1 MMQQNM
7 TLFKSL
13 GKGTSCIID
22 SVTERHINIS
32 KDNPLAGS
40 SYIKSPAVLDHPKCF
55 LINIQNFDD
64 NQRFK

>member
-13 GKGTSCIID
+13 GKGTSCID

-32 KDNPLAGS
+32 KYNPLAGS
-40 SYIKSPAVLDHPKCF
+40 SYIKSPAVLDHPKFF

-64 NQRFK
+64 DQRFK